1 MFTLASPVFHAYGHK
16 LGIRSFH
23 YLSTSLDTPDPS
35 ELHPLM
41 SIRPA
46 FVLFVL
52 GCLLFFV
59 ALGNHQLQGSTE
71 PRVAGIAMEMHL
83 DNDWVTPKLNGQP
96 FLEKPPLSLW
106 LDAGAI
112 RAFGANT
119 WSVRLASAVAG
130 LLTMLV
136 LYGALRRV
144 GRPVAIAAGAS
155 ILLATMGSY
164 WSNVRQV
171 GEDSLLTLGV
181 TVALLAFFLANRQ
194 WALQRQ
200 RSLRLWSLFALGITL
215 ATLSKGVLGL
225 ALPGAVIFAFLV
237 AESLIEKRFR
247 FADWAWPALV
257 TLIALLPLTVWL
269 GFLYQ
274 SGGGSAI
281 NEVLW
286 ANSVGRF
293 SGGFSEAGHFEPF
306 YYYLGK
312 LPQSFLPWN
321 ILVYVGLWHFC
332 KRMRANPYMLFFSL
346 WVLAQLTLLSIAS
359 SKRMVYL
366 MSMMPAAAV
375 IAAEYSAVFLE
386 RLRERSATSAW
397 AQKLVRHQRVTLIS
411 VVGVMVVS
419 YLGVAIWVIPRE
431 DRTQS
436 FLPLTEQIH
445 ALQDSGRTVVL
456 YTPSERLAGAG
467 VFYTQSVL
475 VALQT
480 ENQLG
485 EFLRQSPNNVAVM
498 ERQDDPIAPLKILK
512 KIVVGDR
519 AYYFMVM

>member
-1 MFTLASPVFHAYGHK
+1 
-16 LGIRSFH
+16 
-23 YLSTSLDTPDPS
+23 
-35 ELHPLM
+35 M
-41 SIRPA
+41 SIRP
-46 FVLFVL
+46 VLVVFLL

-59 ALGNHQLQGSTE
+59 ALGNHQLHGSTE

-112 RAFGANT
+112 RLLGANT

-130 LLTMLV
+130 LLSLLM
-136 LYGALRRV
+136 LYGALRKL
-144 GRPVAIAAGAS
+144 GRPVVIAAGAS

-181 TVALLAFFLANRQ
+181 TVALLAFFLANRA
-194 WALQRQ
+194 WATKRQ
-200 RSLRLWSLFALGITL
+200 RSVGLWSLFALGITV

-225 ALPGAVIFAFLV
+225 ALPGAVIFAFLI
-237 AESLIEKRFR
+237 AESLIEKRFI
-247 FADWAWPALV
+247 FADWAWPAVV

-269 GFLYQ
+269 GFLYK

-332 KRMRANPYMLFFSL
+332 KKMRASPYMLFFSL
-346 WVLAQLTLLSIAS
+346 WLLAQLTLLSIAS

-366 MSMMPAAAV
+366 MSMTPAAAV
-375 IAAEYSAVFLE
+375 IAAEYAAILLE
-386 RLRERSATSAW
+386 RLRQRSATSLW
-397 AQKLVRHQRVTLIS
+397 ARKLVQHQRATIL
-411 VVGVMVVS
+411 GVLGVIVAS
-419 YLGVAIWVIPRE
+419 YLAVAIWVIPRE

-436 FLPLTEQIH
+436 FMPLTEQIH
-445 ALQDSGRTVVL
+445 ALQESGRTVVL
-456 YTPSERLAGAG
+456 FTPSERLAGAG

-480 ENQLG
+480 DDQLNN
-485 EFLRQSPNNVAVM
+485 FLRKSPDNVAVM
-498 ERQDDPIAPLKILK
+498 ERQDDPVAPLKVLK